1 MERTRSQQKM
11 KIIQNTLSRDWFIEC
26 QGKTYYVNFT
36 ASDGQTLAL
45 CNRGNWEVL
54 TGDGEELGE
63 YVMSGATAEDR
74 KTAAGNAELKEQLVK
89 FCTQNWDDGKL
100 LEEFGAT
107 IRNKNVFEMLTIGG
121 E

>member
-1 MERTRSQQKM
+1 MEMVKPQQKM
-11 KIIQNTLSRDWFIEC
+11 KIIQNTIIRDWFMEW
-26 QGKTYYVNFT
+26 QGKTFYVNFT

-45 CNRGNWEVL
+45 CNRDNWEVL

-89 FCTQNWDDGKL
+89 FCMQNWDDGKL
-100 LEEFGAT
+100 LEGFCARN
-107 IRNKNVFEMLTIGG
+107 RNKNISEMLTIGG